1 MKRFLPL
8 FVVLGG
14 FAAAAL
20 LIATGPQVQPQVAK
34 LIPPLVRTLTV
45 QPGTHQFNVRTHG
58 SVVPR
63 TESELVPEVDGRVL
77 RVSPALVSGGFFSKN
92 DVLLEI
98 DSLDYDVA
106 LEQARAGIARAESDL
121 DNERKDHE
129 RQEDLVTK
137 GSISASQLD
146 NSLNRVTIAKATLR
160 EARAR
165 LARAERDLARTSI
178 TAPYDGRVRS
188 ERVDA
193 GQFVRRGEAIG
204 TIYAV
209 DFAEVRLPIHVNE
222 LAYLDLPIS
231 KAGQALAT
239 QSKVTLSAEFAGS
252 VHSWQGKVVRT
263 EGELDPMTRMVHVVA
278 QIANP
283 YDSRQQRA
291 PLAVGLF
298 VDATIHGKTISNATV
313 LPRSALRRGN
323 QVFVVDEQDRLRFRT
338 VNVLRLVDDQVY
350 IGEGL
355 GGGER
360 GCGSA
365 LQSTAGGMLVRVVKD
380 ATPS

>member
-8 FVVLGG
+8 FVVIGG

-20 LIATGPQVQPQVAK
+20 LIATGPQVQPQTAQA
-34 LIPPLVRTLTV
+34 IPPLVRTLIV
-45 QPGTHQFNVRTHG
+45 QPGTHQFSVRTHG

-165 LARAERDLARTSI
+165 LARAERDLARTSM

-188 ERVDA
+188 ERVDS

-209 DFAEVRLPIHVNE
+209 DFAEVRLPIHANE

-239 QSKVTLSAEFAGS
+239 QSRVTLSAEFAGT
-252 VHSWQGKVVRT
+252 VHAWQGKVVRT
-263 EGELDPMTRMVHVVA
+263 EGELDPTTRMVHVVA
-278 QIANP
+278 EVANP
-283 YDSRQQRA
+283 YDSRQERA

-298 VDATIHGKTISNATV
+298 VDAMIHGKTIGNVTV

-323 QVFVVDEQDRLRFRT
+323 QVFVVDEQNRLRFRN
-338 VNVLRLVDDQVY
+338 VNVLRMVEDQVY

-355 GGGER
+355 SEGER
-360 GCGSA
+360 VCVSA
-365 LQSTAGGMLVRVVKD
+365 LQSTADGMLVRVVKD

>member
-8 FVVLGG
+8 FLVIGG

-20 LIATGPQVQPQVAK
+20 LIATGPQVQPQTAQA
-34 LIPPLVRTLTV
+34 IPPLVRTLIV
-45 QPGTHQFNVRTHG
+45 QPATHQFSVRTHG

-165 LARAERDLARTSI
+165 LARAERDLARTSM

-188 ERVDA
+188 ERVDS

-209 DFAEVRLPIHVNE
+209 DFAEVRLPIHANE

-239 QSKVTLSAEFAGS
+239 QSRVTLSAEFAGT
-252 VHSWQGKVVRT
+252 VHAWQGKVVRT
-263 EGELDPMTRMVHVVA
+263 EGELDPTTRMVHVVA
-278 QIANP
+278 EVANP
-283 YDSRQQRA
+283 YDSRQERA

-298 VDATIHGKTISNATV
+298 VDAMIHGKTIGNVTV

-323 QVFVVDEQDRLRFRT
+323 QVFVVDEQNRLRFRN
-338 VNVLRLVDDQVY
+338 VNVLRMVEDQVY

-355 GGGER
+355 SEGER
-360 GCGSA
+360 VCVSA
-365 LQSTAGGMLVRVVKD
+365 LQSTADGMLVRVVKD

>member
-8 FVVLGG
+8 FVVIGG

-20 LIATGPQVQPQVAK
+20 LIATGPQVQPQTAQAV
-34 LIPPLVRTLTV
+34 PPLVRTLIV
-45 QPGTHQFNVRTHG
+45 QPGTHQFSVRTHG

-165 LARAERDLARTSI
+165 LARAERDLARTSM

-188 ERVDA
+188 ERVDS

-209 DFAEVRLPIHVNE
+209 DFAEVRLPIHANE

-239 QSKVTLSAEFAGS
+239 QSRVTLSAEFAGT
-252 VHSWQGKVVRT
+252 VHAWQGKVVRT
-263 EGELDPMTRMVHVVA
+263 EGELDPTTRMVHVVA
-278 QIANP
+278 EVANP
-283 YDSRQQRA
+283 YDSRQERA

-298 VDATIHGKTISNATV
+298 VDAMIHGKTIGNVTV

-323 QVFVVDEQDRLRFRT
+323 QVFVVDEQNRLRFRN
-338 VNVLRLVDDQVY
+338 VNVLRMVEDQVY

-355 GGGER
+355 SEGER
-360 GCGSA
+360 VCVSA
-365 LQSTAGGMLVRVVKD
+365 LQSTADGMLVRVVKD